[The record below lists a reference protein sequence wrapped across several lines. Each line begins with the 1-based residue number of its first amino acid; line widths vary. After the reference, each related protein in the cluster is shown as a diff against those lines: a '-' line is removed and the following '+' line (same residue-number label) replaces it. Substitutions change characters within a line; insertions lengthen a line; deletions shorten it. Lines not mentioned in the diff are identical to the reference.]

1 MKYSLL
7 NKHLVHPGLWG
18 HESVSAKKVQG
29 SELNTDQL
37 WAAISSMRHQDNQW
51 VTLIGRPS
59 ADFLTQLA
67 SVGINKERIR
77 CITPSSTETAVWA
90 TEQALLLN
98 NSQLVIA
105 WLGQCSPREE
115 KRLQLVARNSKSLNF
130 LFTSP
135 VQNPPLH

>member
-1 MKYSLL
+1 MKHSVL
-7 NKHLVHPGLWG
+7 NKRLGHPGLWG
-18 HESVSAKKVQG
+18 HESVEAKKATIP
-29 SELNTDQL
+29 ELNTDQL
-37 WAAISSMRHQDNQW
+37 WATVSSMRHQDNQW

-67 SVGINKERIR
+67 SAGINKERIR

-105 WLGQCSPREE
+105 WLGHCSPREE
-115 KRLQLVARNSKSLNF
+115 KRLQLVSRNSKSVNF

-135 VQNPPLH
+135 LQNPPLH